1 MMLVLRNEYSIKSF
15 LEVFEAW
22 LMSSGLLF
30 TRQVNHD
37 TEVYTVIQEM
47 GGKWSTEL
55 SHMLQ
60 TIFDDMKLNEV
71 IIEKT
76 EEDIVMFRIPL
87 LVSRN
92 DKSIIV
98 PDWQSLEYIIIN
110 F

>member
-1 MMLVLRNEYSIKSF
+1 MNGLSQELSNEYSTMSF

-22 LMSSGLLF
+22 LKSSSLLF

-37 TEVYTVIQEM
+37 KENYTITHEM
-47 GGKWSTEL
+47 GSKWSTYL
-55 SHMLQ
+55 SPMLQ
-60 TIFDDMKLNEV
+60 TIFDDMGLNEV

-76 EEDIVMFRIPL
+76 EDIVMFRIPL

-98 PDWQSLEYIIIN
+98 PN
-110 F
+110 R